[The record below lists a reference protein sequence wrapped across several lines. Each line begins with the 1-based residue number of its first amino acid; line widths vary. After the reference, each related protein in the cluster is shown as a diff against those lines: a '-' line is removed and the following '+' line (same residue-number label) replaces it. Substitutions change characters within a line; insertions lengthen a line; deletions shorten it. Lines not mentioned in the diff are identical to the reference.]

1 MDQTFFNN
9 KYRYRDELR
18 EFSKHLNFI
27 LKQDELLDLTVKKI
41 AKAMDVTRV
50 VVMLQDEISGNYIL
64 GTQAGLDEIKAKE
77 LVLAK
82 NKGVAAWLAKKNGE
96 ALIKKGVKNTV
107 SADQLKEINQDLK
120 LLGASVCIPLM
131 VKGALL
137 GLLAFSKR
145 RSKKAFLYL
154 DIKVLDLL
162 TNQLAITLS
171 YKKIEDKII
180 RNENLMQLGILT
192 ASLAHQIKNP
202 LSSIRTFAQLLP
214 DKYDDREF
222 RDEFSK
228 VVNQDIRRLVRII
241 DSIMDLSRAKEAE
254 FRLMDIHEVI
264 DESLVLVDTR
274 LKAYGIELKKEYGS
288 LPKFKGDSVL
298 LKQAFLNLFLNDMQ
312 AMVEARKGDTIKVST
327 EFKKDLAVIK
337 VEDNGPGIE
346 ENLLPRLFEPFI
358 TTKTTGKYRG
368 LGLGLFI
375 TRRIIDQHNGI
386 IKAESNLGKG
396 AQFWIELPV

>member
-27 LKQDELLDLTVKKI
+27 LKQDELLHLTVKKI
-41 AKAMDVTRV
+41 AEAMDVTRV

-64 GTQAGLDEIKAKE
+64 GAQAGLDEIKAKE

-96 ALIKKGVKNTV
+96 ALIKGKIENTV
-107 SADQLKEINQDLK
+107 PGADQLKEINQDLE
-120 LLGASVCIPLM
+120 LLSASVCMPLM
-131 VKGALL
+131 VKSTLI
-137 GLLAFSKR
+137 GLLAFSER
-145 RSKKAFLYL
+145 RSKEIFLYL
-154 DIKVLDLL
+154 DIKVLDSLA
-162 TNQLAITLS
+162 NQLAITLG
-171 YKKIEDKII
+171 YKKIEDQII

-214 DKYDDREF
+214 DKYDDMEF

-241 DSIMDLSRAKEAE
+241 DSI
-254 FRLMDIHEVI
+254 
-264 DESLVLVDTR
+264 
-274 LKAYGIELKKEYGS
+274 
-288 LPKFKGDSVL
+288 
-298 LKQAFLNLFLNDMQ
+298 
-312 AMVEARKGDTIKVST
+312 KVST

-337 VEDNGPGIE
+337 VEDI
-346 ENLLPRLFEPFI
+346 
-358 TTKTTGKYRG
+358 
-368 LGLGLFI
+368 
-375 TRRIIDQHNGI
+375 
-386 IKAESNLGKG
+386 
-396 AQFWIELPV
+396 